1 MFIVDCAV
9 FGKLRTESTQA
20 TDSFYVKLS
29 GTYTSHLPQNSSSL
43 EIFGQILIG
52 EMEPIYTAHVGLM
65 GNYEFMTWIG
75 EILGSNLDRDGD
87 CTMRFVVISSVTPD
101 ECQGYLE

>member
-1 MFIVDCAV
+1 
-9 FGKLRTESTQA
+9 
-20 TDSFYVKLS
+20 
-29 GTYTSHLPQNSSSL
+29 
-43 EIFGQILIG
+43 
-52 EMEPIYTAHVGLM
+52 M

-87 CTMRFVVISSVTPD
+87 CTMRFVLISSVTPD